1 MLEQQEENK
10 VQMENVL
17 EDQRKNFQEF
27 LQDQVEIF
35 GSLIKLNECSAMGS
49 QFLSWQ
55 HLLKHENCLNT

>member
-27 LQDQVEIF
+27 LQDQVEIL
-35 GSLIKLNECSAMGS
+35 GSLIKLNECSAMV
-49 QFLSWQ
+49 SWQ
-55 HLLKHENCLNT
+55 HLLIHGNCLNT